1 MKKLNFKRKN
11 LILKL
16 DNYRKFI
23 RNVRLID
30 FYKNQILLVCYSIY
44 LNGYSLKLLREYF
57 FSKLFELYNYKDNF
71 HFVV

>member
-57 FSKLFELYNYKDNF
+57 FSKSFEKKYFFFFQNF
-71 HFVV
+71 

>member
-57 FSKLFELYNYKDNF
+57 FFFQNF
-71 HFVV
+71 

>member
-57 FSKLFELYNYKDNF
+57 FSKLLMKDRKS
-71 HFVV
+71 VV

>member
-57 FSKLFELYNYKDNF
+57 FSKLLMK
-71 HFVV
+71 